1 MSIDPRTPVLVGAGV
16 AHQRHDDPALAAEPV
31 ELMALA
37 AEAAA
42 DDAGSRALLGGT
54 QRIAVPEGTWEY
66 PDPGHLL
73 AKRLGAASATS
84 VLADVGVLQQ
94 ALLTEVCDHI
104 VAGELDV
111 ALVVGGEARHRAQR
125 AKATGVVLT
134 DAVQPDGTVPDRH
147 VRPETLGIHDLEIV
161 RNIVTPATA
170 YALIEHARMHRL
182 GHTPEEHRAELGA
195 LYETFAAVASA
206 NPDAWDRGPWDA
218 DRILTATSDN
228 RTISTPYTR
237 AMCSQ
242 WNVDQAAA
250 VILCSVEAAVAFG
263 INSDHWVFPVAA
275 TMSNHSVPVV
285 QRPDLGRSPGTELAA
300 ERVLELAGTSVDD
313 LACLDVYSCFPSA
326 VQTIADA
333 LGTDPSGLS
342 RPLTVTGGM
351 SFAGGPLNNYVLQ
364 ALVELVRRLR
374 HEPGAHGLSSS
385 VSGFLHKT
393 GFGVWSASPPAEPFR
408 HDDVTEEAA
417 AHGPAVRPVAAD
429 HVGEATIVSWT
440 VDHLSG
446 EPHRA
451 VVVCD
456 ANGDGDRTLASTGEP
471 SVVAAMLDGDW
482 VGRRVAIGDD
492 GSFLPEG

>member
-1 MSIDPRTPVLVGAGV
+1 MSNDPRTPVLVGAGV
-16 AHQRHDDPALAAEPV
+16 AGQRHDDPALAHEPL

-54 QRIAVPEGTWEY
+54 QRIAVPEGTWDY

-111 ALVVGGEARHRAQR
+111 ALVVGGEARHRVQR
-125 AKATGVVLT
+125 AKATGTALHDT
-134 DAVQPDGTVPDRH
+134 VQPEGTVPDRH

-182 GHTPEEHRAELGA
+182 GHTPSQHRGALGA
-195 LYETFAAVASA
+195 LYETLAAVAAA
-206 NPDAWDRGPWDA
+206 NPNAWDRGPWGA
-218 DRILTATSDN
+218 DRVVSPTADN
-228 RTISTPYTR
+228 RMISTPYTR

-275 TMSNHSVPVV
+275 SMSNHSVPVL

-300 ERVLELAGTSVDD
+300 ERVLELAEVSVDAM
-313 LACLDVYSCFPSA
+313 ACLDLYSCFPSA

-333 LGTDPSGLS
+333 LGVDPSGAG

-364 ALVELVRRLR
+364 ALVELVGRLR

-393 GFGVWSASPPAEPFR
+393 GFGVWSASPPSHPFR
-408 HDDVTEEAA
+408 HVDVTDEAA
-417 AHGPAVRPVAAD
+417 AHGPALRPVADD
-429 HVGEATIVSWT
+429 HVGDATIVSWT
-440 VDHLSG
+440 VDHLAG

-456 ANGDGDRTLASTGEP
+456 ANAEGDRTVASTGEP
-471 SVVAAMLDGDW
+471 SVVSAMLEGDW
-482 VGRRVAIGDD
+482 VGRRVTIAAD